1 MKCLRL
7 ISVVVLFSV
16 APTAW
21 ALGGQPNAGPVVRVQ
36 SGLVRGAVRGG
47 LMIFKGIPFAQP
59 PVGKLRW
66 QPPQPAKAWKGI
78 RSATSFGH
86 DCMQL
91 PFPGD
96 AAPLRTTPSEDCL
109 YLNVW
114 APEHA
119 SVPLPVMVWIYGG
132 GFVNGGS
139 SPAVYSGANFARDG
153 IVFVSFNYRLG
164 RFGFFAFPALLQQ
177 GGLVGNYA
185 FMDQIAA
192 LKWVRRNIGAF
203 GGDPHKVTI
212 FGESAGG
219 MSVNLLLTSPLARG
233 LFERAMIESGGGRDN
248 LLAPPALDHP
258 GPHGQPSAV
267 ADGIAFAAAM
277 GIHGTGANALAELRE
292 LPAEKIVNGINM
304 ATMFAQ
310 RHIYSGP
317 MIDGKIMV
325 QPSDAVFKA
334 GRQTKVSVVVGA
346 NSSDIGF
353 SNAKTLDELF
363 KPFAAHEAEARA
375 VFDPSNQGTVREVG
389 AEVGAAFMMLEPARF
404 VARQVAASGEPAYEY
419 RFSYVA
425 SALRHK
431 LHGAPHSSEI
441 PYVFDT
447 IRQSMWSDF
456 GKGITEQDLTVARD
470 MHAYWANFV
479 KTGNPNGSGLSHW
492 NPISPD
498 GNQIMNFT
506 AEGPKGE
513 TDPWKARLDLV
524 EPLQPQP

>member
-1 MKCLRL
+1 MKWHGL
-7 ISVVVLFSV
+7 ICVAMLCGVLSVCCAAGAQS
-16 APTAW
+16 
-21 ALGGQPNAGPVVRVQ
+21 PNGPVVKIQ
-36 SGLVRGAVRGG
+36 PGLVRGVVRNG
-47 LMIFKGIPFAQP
+47 LRIFKGIPFAQP

-66 QPPQPAKAWKGI
+66 QPPQPVKPWRGI
-78 RSATSFGH
+78 RSAANFGH

-91 PFPGD
+91 PTPGD

-119 SVPLPVMVWIYGG
+119 SAPLPVMVWIYGG

-153 IVFVSFNYRLG
+153 IVFVSFNYRVG
-164 RFGFFAFPALLQQ
+164 RFGFFAFPALIKQ

-192 LKWVRRNIGAF
+192 LKWVRRNIAAF
-203 GGDPHKVTI
+203 GGDPHKVTV

-219 MSVNLLLTSPLARG
+219 MSVNTLLTSPLARG
-233 LFERAMIESGGGRDN
+233 LFERAMIESGGGRNN
-248 LLAPPALDHP
+248 LLAPPPLDHP

-267 ADGIAFAAAM
+267 ADGVAFAEAM
-277 GIHGTGANALAELRE
+277 GIHGTGAKALAELRE

-304 ATMFAQ
+304 ASMFAQ

-317 MIDGKIMV
+317 MIDGKIV
-325 QPSDAVFKA
+325 VEPSEAIMKA
-334 GRQTKVSVVVGA
+334 GRQTKVPVVVGA
-346 NSSDIGF
+346 NSADLGF
-353 SNAKTLDELF
+353 NNAKTFNELF
-363 KPFAAHEAEARA
+363 KPFGTHAAEARRA
-375 VFDPSNQGTVREVG
+375 FDPSNHESFQEVR
-389 AEVGAAFMMLEPARF
+389 AQVGAAFMMIEPARF
-404 VARQVAASGEPAYEY
+404 VARQMAAAGEPAYEY

-425 SALRHK
+425 TALRHK

-447 IRQSMWSDF
+447 LRKSLWSDF
-456 GKGITEQDLTVARD
+456 GKGITQQDLAAAHDV
-470 MHAYWANFV
+470 HAYWANFV
-479 KTGNPNGSGLSHW
+479 KTGNPIGPGLPHW
-492 NPISPD
+492 QPITRD

-506 AEGPKGE
+506 ESGPKGE

-524 EPLQPQP
+524 EQVQR